1 MEHFI
6 LSNIDI
12 YLMELSAK
20 LPKRKAEKQAK
31 AEMLQHIFGH
41 EVEVQY
47 SETGKPAL
55 PDHHISISHSKHH
68 LCMALSA
75 TQEIGIDIEEIQPR
89 LSRVMN
95 HFLSQQEIDACK
107 GKLAL
112 VARCWCAKEAI
123 YKIVGEVAGATGKKI
138 HILPDRLKEKT
149 FYATCHDRFFCLQVI
164 VDNLLHVA
172 VLATEIDELPAPIAD
187 PVVLEDSADPASATV
202 QVSPLYG
209 GTEGGL
215 QSAFSYIA
223 QHRTA
228 NKKMLAVLLD
238 PEKTQTSDLP
248 ALCTYLTQ
256 SPIDF
261 IFIGGSTDAQ
271 SPTTQSIDT
280 FVRTLKEQLST
291 NHSSLTTNHCAHR
304 APRII
309 LFPGSLTQFTPEADA
324 LLFLSLLSGRNPEML
339 IGSQVRA
346 ARRVRQSGIET
357 ISMGYILIDGGR
369 LSSVEKASDTRAIP
383 ATDVNQIVDTA
394 LAAELLGMQSVY
406 LEAGSGAATPVS
418 PDTIRKVRE
427 AISIPLI
434 VGGGI
439 CTPEQMQA
447 AYAAGADLVV
457 IGNHFERHPAQI
469 PLFASRIPNLA

>member
-1 MEHFI
+1 MP
-6 LSNIDI
+6 LPAD
-12 YLMELSAK
+12 M
-20 LPKRKAEKQAK
+20 PKRKAEQQAK
-31 AEMLQHIFGH
+31 AEMLQYIFGH
-41 EVEVQY
+41 EVELQH
-47 SETGKPAL
+47 SPEGKPSL

-68 LCMALSA
+68 LCMALST
-75 TQEIGIDIEEIQPR
+75 TQEVGIDIEEIQPR
-89 LSRVMN
+89 LARVMN
-95 HFLSQQEIDACK
+95 RFLSQQEIAACQ
-107 GKLAL
+107 GKLAI
-112 VARCWCAKEAI
+112 VTRCWCAKEAI
-123 YKIVGEVAGATGKKI
+123 YKIVGEAAGATGKKI
-138 HILPDRLKEKT
+138 HILPDHLQEKT
-149 FYATCHDRFFCLQVI
+149 FYATCHDRSFCLQVL
-164 VDNLLHVA
+164 VDTFLHVA
-172 VLATEIDELPAPIAD
+172 VLATEIDEIPSTVETPYMAS
-187 PVVLEDSADPASATV
+187 PVEDLSVVAT
-202 QVSPLYG
+202 QSISQQG
-209 GTEGGL
+209 RL
-215 QSAFSYIA
+215 QRALQYIEE
-223 QHRTA
+223 QRKLK
-228 NKKMLAVLLD
+228 KKMLAVLLD

-280 FVRTLKEQLST
+280 FVRTLKKEFAVQ
-291 NHSSLTTNHCAHR
+291 SSPLYGGIR
-304 APRII
+304 GGLV
-309 LFPGSLTQFTPEADA
+309 LFPGSLHQFTPEADA

-406 LEAGSGAATPVS
+406 LEAGSGAATPVAT
-418 PDTIRKVRE
+418 DTIRKVRE
-427 AISIPLI
+427 AISLPLI

-457 IGNHFERHPAQI
+457 IGNHFERHPDQI
-469 PLFASRIPNLA
+469 PLFAPSNLPTF